1 MKFQS
6 LKWKNIFK
14 ITIQILNKYLL
25 NLVKN
30 VNVVKDIQKIVKEK
44 FANFQANVIAMQKW
58 KWKIKLLKI
67 VT

>member
-58 KWKIKLLKI
+58 KLKIKLLKI